1 MRDTGPFT
9 DHHDVDVIMC
19 TRNRAGSIV
28 AAVSS
33 ILASDHLSFGLTI
46 IDQSTTDATEL
57 ALKPIATEDPRLRYI
72 HVEEAGLSRAYNTG
86 IRSTT
91 ADTLAFTDDDCVVP
105 AEWISTIVAA
115 FEVEPD
121 GDLLYG
127 RVVPIV
133 EADRGLIPFV
143 DIAAPERLSRRD
155 GFRVFGM
162 GANFAARRR
171 LFTKIG
177 GFDEVLGGGGA
188 LKSSQDFDLTYR
200 AYKAGCVVLL
210 QPEVVL
216 QHDGRREA
224 EDWPELL
231 RNYGIGDGGF
241 YMKHIRCRDAFA
253 LWLLTKRLGVG
264 WAKALA
270 KLFVKR
276 GSNHVPYLRGVFVG
290 MRGSFRFKVDR
301 DRRLYLQ
308 PKDAS

>member
-9 DHHDVDVIMC
+9 DQHDVDVIMC

-33 ILASDHLSFGLTI
+33 ILANDHPSFGLTI
-46 IDQSTTDATEL
+46 IDQSTTDATEV
-57 ALKPIATEDPRLRYI
+57 ALRPMATADSRLRYI

-91 ADTLAFTDDDCVVP
+91 AETLAFTDDDCVVP
-105 AEWISTIVAA
+105 PEWISRIVAA
-115 FEVEPD
+115 FKAEPD
-121 GDLLYG
+121 GELLYG
-127 RVVPIV
+127 TVVPIV
-133 EADRGLIPFV
+133 EGDRNLIPFV
-143 DIAAPERLSRRD
+143 DIAAPERLSRKD

-171 LFTKIG
+171 LFIKIG
-177 GFDEVLGGGGA
+177 GFDEILGGGGL

-200 AYKAGCVVLL
+200 AYKGGSVVLL
-210 QPEVVL
+210 RPEVSL
-216 QHDGRREA
+216 HHDGRREA

-241 YMKHIRCRDAFA
+241 YMKHIRCRDAYA
-253 LWLLTKRLGVG
+253 TWLLAKRLGYG
-264 WAKALA
+264 WAKAFA
-270 KLFVKR
+270 QLFIKR

-290 MRGSFRFKVDR
+290 MRGSFRFKIDR
-301 DRRLYLQ
+301 SKRLYQ
-308 PKDAS
+308 HPKDVA